1 MKTPGLAVLMGKRD
15 WHTHA
20 GSAKEA
26 PQSTQGVFKGD
37 YEAEDLVGWWWA

>member
-1 MKTPGLAVLMGKRD
+1 MGKRG

-26 PQSTQGVFKGD
+26 PQSQGVFMGD
-37 YEAEDLVGWWWA
+37 YEAEDSVEWQRT